1 MGQRFR
7 LKASFD
13 ISRFSV
19 PVRVILQA
27 MKTYGL
33 ILADNGSA
41 WYISGAPDSRWDNDM
56 LVSELAQVKG
66 SDFEVVDVS
75 SLMVDP
81 DSGLA
86 AQSAGGGGSSNNGG
100 SGGGSAGSSGGGG
113 GGGCFISVLLGR
125 EDS

>member
-1 MGQRFR
+1 
-7 LKASFD
+7 
-13 ISRFSV
+13 
-19 PVRVILQA
+19 

-66 SDFEVVDVS
+66 SDFEAVDVS
-75 SLMVDP
+75 SLMTDP

-86 AQSAGGGGSSNNGG
+86 IQGAGGGGGSSNNGG
-100 SGGGSAGSSGGGG
+100 SGGGSTGTSSGGGG
-113 GGGCFISVLLGR
+113 GGGCFISILLER
-125 EDS
+125 

>member
-7 LKASFD
+7 LKAGFD
-13 ISRFSV
+13 ISPFSS

-56 LVSELAQVKG
+56 LVSELAQIKG
-66 SDFEVVDVS
+66 SDFEAVDVS

-81 DSGLA
+81 DLGLA
-86 AQSAGGGGSSNNGG
+86 IQRAGAGGSTNNGSGSAGGSS
-100 SGGGSAGSSGGGG
+100 GSSGGGG
-113 GGGCFISVLLGR
+113 GGGCFISTLLGR
-125 EDS
+125 